1 MKREPW
7 EFRIRLE
14 GLPPSAN
21 TLVRPAMLRGPR
33 PRARL
38 VKTKHAGAWLVG
50 AQLALQAAWRRSRGR
65 EAPLAGVPLELRVVF
80 AVSRVSA
87 DVSNR
92 VKALEDALTG
102 IAWADDCQVVE
113 LFARKVVEPS
123 EHVLGVVRVAA
134 GVDETTQRRISQSKK
149 AGAR

>member
-1 MKREPW
+1 
-7 EFRIRLE
+7 
-14 GLPPSAN
+14 
-21 TLVRPAMLRGPR
+21 
-33 PRARL
+33 
-38 VKTKHAGAWLVG
+38 
-50 AQLALQAAWRRSRGR
+50 
-65 EAPLAGVPLELRVVF
+65 VPLELRVVF